1 MTRPKKEEMYR
12 NHRITVRFTETEF
25 SIIKTAAKQAN
36 MSLASYV
43 RTQVLKG
50 KVQTK
55 IEIVADVPEIKK
67 LLAEFGKIGSN
78 LNQIAKYFN
87 QGGILSQ
94 EMRGEINK
102 RLRDLYEMKYKVM
115 EMAGDFHGKHIA
127 SKNADYGE
135 AERYLIFQH
144 DEYTQ
149 KPILDENGH
158 MLIREEY
165 YLDGI
170 NCDPFTFAAE
180 CQETNAYFHKNQS
193 YNEIK
198 SHHYIISFDPKDRDE
213 HGLTGELAQQLGVEY
228 AKENFPGHQ
237 ALVCTH
243 TDGHNGSGNI
253 HVHIVINSIRK
264 YDTEPQPYMEFD
276 RDSKA
281 GYKHHLSDRYRI
293 YLKQKVMDMCTANG
307 LNQVDLL
314 TPAERKISEKEYW
327 AKRRGQKKLDKH
339 NAQLEKKGLTPRQT
353 TFQTEK
359 QYLRDAIDTVT
370 SQAISQ
376 EDFSRLL
383 SEKYNITF
391 KVSRGRYSYLH
402 PNRSKYITGRSLGT
416 LYEEKHL
423 LQIFQENSTSQITE
437 NPVPDISQVVNSS
450 TPTVSAYTATTTEA
464 PHTFLFIKSDLRL
477 VTDLQHCIKAQ
488 QSQAYAQKVKL
499 SNLKMM
505 AQTVAYVQEH
515 GFQSKADLD
524 TALSDAS
531 AQSTDARNTLKS
543 TENTLKNVNEQIHYT
558 GQYLANK
565 SIYSDYR
572 KSRNK
577 EKFYDDHRAELT
589 LYESALRILKEK
601 SQGNK
606 LPTLK
611 MLREEKNRL
620 TELQTMQREDFN
632 ARREHERELRT
643 VCSNVDIILGT
654 SQAQNRQREH
664 TQEKS

>member
-1 MTRPKKEEMYR
+1 M
-12 NHRITVRFTETEF
+12 
-25 SIIKTAAKQAN
+25 A
-36 MSLASYV
+36 
-43 RTQVLKG
+43 
-50 KVQTK
+50 
-55 IEIVADVPEIKK
+55 
-67 LLAEFGKIGSN
+67 
-78 LNQIAKYFN
+78 
-87 QGGILSQ
+87 IL
-94 EMRGEINK
+94 
-102 RLRDLYEMKYKVM
+102 
-115 EMAGDFHGKHIA
+115 KHIA

-359 QYLRDAIDTVT
+359 QYLRNAIDTVA

-391 KVSRGRYSYLH
+391 KVRRGRYSYLH

-524 TALSDAS
+524 AALSDAS

-572 KSRNK
+572 KSRHK

-654 SQAQNRQREH
+654 SQVQNRQHEH

>member
-1 MTRPKKEEMYR
+1 M
-12 NHRITVRFTETEF
+12 
-25 SIIKTAAKQAN
+25 A
-36 MSLASYV
+36 
-43 RTQVLKG
+43 
-50 KVQTK
+50 
-55 IEIVADVPEIKK
+55 
-67 LLAEFGKIGSN
+67 
-78 LNQIAKYFN
+78 
-87 QGGILSQ
+87 IL
-94 EMRGEINK
+94 
-102 RLRDLYEMKYKVM
+102 
-115 EMAGDFHGKHIA
+115 KHIA

-135 AERYLIFQH
+135 AERYLIFRH

-193 YNEIK
+193 YNDIK

-264 YDTEPQPYMEFD
+264 YDTKPQPYMEFD

-359 QYLRDAIDTVT
+359 QYLRDAIDTVA

-391 KVSRGRYSYLH
+391 KVRRGRYSYLH

-450 TPTVSAYTATTTEA
+450 TPTVSAYTATTTGA

-524 TALSDAS
+524 AALSDAS

-572 KSRNK
+572 KSRHK

-654 SQAQNRQREH
+654 SQVQNRQHEH

>member
-1 MTRPKKEEMYR
+1 M
-12 NHRITVRFTETEF
+12 
-25 SIIKTAAKQAN
+25 A
-36 MSLASYV
+36 
-43 RTQVLKG
+43 
-50 KVQTK
+50 
-55 IEIVADVPEIKK
+55 
-67 LLAEFGKIGSN
+67 
-78 LNQIAKYFN
+78 
-87 QGGILSQ
+87 IL
-94 EMRGEINK
+94 
-102 RLRDLYEMKYKVM
+102 
-115 EMAGDFHGKHIA
+115 KHIA

-314 TPAERKISEKEYW
+314 THAERKISEKEYW
-327 AKRRGQKKLDKH
+327 AKRRGQKNLDKY
-339 NAQLEKKGLTPRQT
+339 NAELEKKGLTPRQT

-359 QYLRDAIDTVT
+359 QYLRDAIDTVA
-370 SQAISQ
+370 SQATSQ

-423 LQIFQENSTSQITE
+423 LQIFQENSAAQITE
-437 NPVPDISQVVNSS
+437 NPIPDISQVVNFSIPPVS
-450 TPTVSAYTATTTEA
+450 THTATTAEA

-524 TALSDAS
+524 AALSDAS

-543 TENTLKNVNEQIHYT
+543 TEDTLKNINEQIHYT

-601 SQGNK
+601 SQGSK

-620 TELQTMQREDFN
+620 TELQTVQREDFN

-654 SQAQNRQREH
+654 SQVQNRQREH

>member
-1 MTRPKKEEMYR
+1 M
-12 NHRITVRFTETEF
+12 
-25 SIIKTAAKQAN
+25 A
-36 MSLASYV
+36 
-43 RTQVLKG
+43 
-50 KVQTK
+50 
-55 IEIVADVPEIKK
+55 
-67 LLAEFGKIGSN
+67 
-78 LNQIAKYFN
+78 
-87 QGGILSQ
+87 IL
-94 EMRGEINK
+94 
-102 RLRDLYEMKYKVM
+102 
-115 EMAGDFHGKHIA
+115 KHIA

-170 NCDPFTFAAE
+170 NCDSFTFAAE

-339 NAQLEKKGLTPRQT
+339 NAELEKKGLTPRQT

-423 LQIFQENSTSQITE
+423 LQIFQENSAAQITE
-437 NPVPDISQVVNSS
+437 NPIPDISQVVNSS
-450 TPTVSAYTATTTEA
+450 TPPVSAHTATTAEA

-524 TALSDAS
+524 AALSDAS

-601 SQGNK
+601 SQSNK

-654 SQAQNRQREH
+654 SQVQNRQREH

>member
-1 MTRPKKEEMYR
+1 M
-12 NHRITVRFTETEF
+12 
-25 SIIKTAAKQAN
+25 A
-36 MSLASYV
+36 
-43 RTQVLKG
+43 
-50 KVQTK
+50 
-55 IEIVADVPEIKK
+55 
-67 LLAEFGKIGSN
+67 
-78 LNQIAKYFN
+78 
-87 QGGILSQ
+87 IL
-94 EMRGEINK
+94 
-102 RLRDLYEMKYKVM
+102 
-115 EMAGDFHGKHIA
+115 KHIS

-193 YNEIK
+193 YNDIK

-264 YDTEPQPYMEFD
+264 YDTKPQPYMEFD

-359 QYLRDAIDTVT
+359 QYLRDAIDTVA

-391 KVSRGRYSYLH
+391 KVRRGRYSYLH

-524 TALSDAS
+524 AALSDAS

-572 KSRNK
+572 KSRHK

-654 SQAQNRQREH
+654 SQIQNRQHEH

>member
-1 MTRPKKEEMYR
+1 MALINEVYEYIENKYKPNEPIFLAELDIPDMKPVSVRQQMKKLTEEGRLKRFDAGIYYIPKKSMFR
-12 NHRITVRFTETEF
+12 SGSTL
-25 SIIKTAAKQAN
+25 SIDEVIRKKYLQDGVN
-36 MSLASYV
+36 RCGYV
-43 RTQVLKG
+43 
-50 KVQTK
+50 
-55 IEIVADVPEIKK
+55 
-67 LLAEFGKIGSN
+67 
-78 LNQIAKYFN
+78 
-87 QGGILSQ
+87 GGILFANQ
-94 EMRGEINK
+94 LG
-102 RLRDLYEMKYKVM
+102 LTTQVPALYEVYTNK
-115 EMAGDFHGKHIA
+115 ATT
-127 SKNADYGE
+127 
-135 AERYLIFQH
+135 
-144 DEYTQ
+144 EYRETKLANLRVILR
-149 KPILDENGH
+149 KPYCE
-158 MLIREEY
+158 
-165 YLDGI
+165 
-170 NCDPFTFAAE
+170 
-180 CQETNAYFHKNQS
+180 
-193 YNEIK
+193 
-198 SHHYIISFDPKDRDE
+198 
-213 HGLTGELAQQLGVEY
+213 
-228 AKENFPGHQ
+228 
-237 ALVCTH
+237 
-243 TDGHNGSGNI
+243 
-253 HVHIVINSIRK
+253 
-264 YDTEPQPYMEFD
+264 
-276 RDSKA
+276 
-281 GYKHHLSDRYRI
+281 
-293 YLKQKVMDMCTANG
+293 
-307 LNQVDLL
+307 
-314 TPAERKISEKEYW
+314 
-327 AKRRGQKKLDKH
+327 
-339 NAQLEKKGLTPRQT
+339 
-353 TFQTEK
+353 
-359 QYLRDAIDTVT
+359 IDTVT

-524 TALSDAS
+524 AALSDAS

>member
-1 MTRPKKEEMYR
+1 M
-12 NHRITVRFTETEF
+12 
-25 SIIKTAAKQAN
+25 A
-36 MSLASYV
+36 
-43 RTQVLKG
+43 
-50 KVQTK
+50 
-55 IEIVADVPEIKK
+55 
-67 LLAEFGKIGSN
+67 
-78 LNQIAKYFN
+78 
-87 QGGILSQ
+87 IL
-94 EMRGEINK
+94 
-102 RLRDLYEMKYKVM
+102 
-115 EMAGDFHGKHIA
+115 KHIS

-193 YNEIK
+193 YNDIK

-228 AKENFPGHQ
+228 ARENFPGHQ

-264 YDTEPQPYMEFD
+264 YDTKPQPYMEFD

-359 QYLRDAIDTVT
+359 QYLRDAIDTVA

-391 KVSRGRYSYLH
+391 KVRRGRYSYLH

-524 TALSDAS
+524 AALSDAS

-654 SQAQNRQREH
+654 SQVQNRQHEH

>member
-1 MTRPKKEEMYR
+1 MTFM
-12 NHRITVRFTETEF
+12 
-25 SIIKTAAKQAN
+25 A
-36 MSLASYV
+36 
-43 RTQVLKG
+43 
-50 KVQTK
+50 
-55 IEIVADVPEIKK
+55 
-67 LLAEFGKIGSN
+67 
-78 LNQIAKYFN
+78 
-87 QGGILSQ
+87 IL
-94 EMRGEINK
+94 
-102 RLRDLYEMKYKVM
+102 
-115 EMAGDFHGKHIA
+115 KHIA

-193 YNEIK
+193 YNDIK

-243 TDGHNGSGNI
+243 PDGHNGSGNI

-293 YLKQKVMDMCTANG
+293 YLKQKVMDMCTANE

-359 QYLRDAIDTVT
+359 QYLRDAIDTVA

-524 TALSDAS
+524 AALSDAS

-654 SQAQNRQREH
+654 SQVQNRQHEH

>member
-1 MTRPKKEEMYR
+1 M
-12 NHRITVRFTETEF
+12 
-25 SIIKTAAKQAN
+25 A
-36 MSLASYV
+36 
-43 RTQVLKG
+43 
-50 KVQTK
+50 
-55 IEIVADVPEIKK
+55 
-67 LLAEFGKIGSN
+67 
-78 LNQIAKYFN
+78 
-87 QGGILSQ
+87 IL
-94 EMRGEINK
+94 
-102 RLRDLYEMKYKVM
+102 
-115 EMAGDFHGKHIA
+115 KHIA

-193 YNEIK
+193 YNDIK

-264 YDTEPQPYMEFD
+264 YDTKPQPYMEFD

-293 YLKQKVMDMCTANG
+293 YLKQKVMDMCTAKG

-359 QYLRDAIDTVT
+359 QYLRDAIDTVA

-524 TALSDAS
+524 AALSDAS

-654 SQAQNRQREH
+654 SQVQNRQREH

>member
-1 MTRPKKEEMYR
+1 M
-12 NHRITVRFTETEF
+12 
-25 SIIKTAAKQAN
+25 A
-36 MSLASYV
+36 
-43 RTQVLKG
+43 
-50 KVQTK
+50 
-55 IEIVADVPEIKK
+55 
-67 LLAEFGKIGSN
+67 
-78 LNQIAKYFN
+78 
-87 QGGILSQ
+87 IL
-94 EMRGEINK
+94 
-102 RLRDLYEMKYKVM
+102 
-115 EMAGDFHGKHIA
+115 KHIA

-327 AKRRGQKKLDKH
+327 AKRRGQKNLDKH
-339 NAQLEKKGLTPRQT
+339 NAELEKKGLTPRQT

-359 QYLRDAIDTVT
+359 QYLRDAIDTVASQAT
-370 SQAISQ
+370 SQ
-376 EDFSRLL
+376 EEFSRLL

-423 LQIFQENSTSQITE
+423 LQIFQENTTSQITE
-437 NPVPDISQVVNSS
+437 NPIPDISQVVNSS
-450 TPTVSAYTATTTEA
+450 TPPVSAHAATTAEA

-488 QSQAYAQKVKL
+488 QSQSYAQKVKL

-524 TALSDAS
+524 AALSAAS

-543 TENTLKNVNEQIHYT
+543 TEDTLKNINEQIHYT

-654 SQAQNRQREH
+654 SQVQNRQREH

>member
-1 MTRPKKEEMYR
+1 MTFM
-12 NHRITVRFTETEF
+12 
-25 SIIKTAAKQAN
+25 A
-36 MSLASYV
+36 
-43 RTQVLKG
+43 
-50 KVQTK
+50 
-55 IEIVADVPEIKK
+55 
-67 LLAEFGKIGSN
+67 
-78 LNQIAKYFN
+78 
-87 QGGILSQ
+87 IL
-94 EMRGEINK
+94 
-102 RLRDLYEMKYKVM
+102 
-115 EMAGDFHGKHIA
+115 KHIA

-243 TDGHNGSGNI
+243 PDGHNGSGNI

-339 NAQLEKKGLTPRQT
+339 NAELEKKGLTPRQT

-359 QYLRDAIDTVT
+359 QYLRDAIDTVA

-423 LQIFQENSTSQITE
+423 MQIFQENSTSQITE

-515 GFQSKADLD
+515 GFQSKADLEA
-524 TALSDAS
+524 ALSDAS
-531 AQSTDARNTLKS
+531 AQSTNARNTLKS

-654 SQAQNRQREH
+654 SQVQNRQREH

>member
-1 MTRPKKEEMYR
+1 MTFM
-12 NHRITVRFTETEF
+12 
-25 SIIKTAAKQAN
+25 A
-36 MSLASYV
+36 
-43 RTQVLKG
+43 
-50 KVQTK
+50 
-55 IEIVADVPEIKK
+55 
-67 LLAEFGKIGSN
+67 
-78 LNQIAKYFN
+78 
-87 QGGILSQ
+87 IL
-94 EMRGEINK
+94 
-102 RLRDLYEMKYKVM
+102 
-115 EMAGDFHGKHIA
+115 KHIA

-193 YNEIK
+193 YNDIK

-243 TDGHNGSGNI
+243 TNGHNGSGNI

-264 YDTEPQPYMEFD
+264 YDTKPQPYMEFD

-359 QYLRDAIDTVT
+359 QYLRDAIDTVA

-391 KVSRGRYSYLH
+391 KVRRGRYSYLH

-524 TALSDAS
+524 AALSDAS

-654 SQAQNRQREH
+654 SQVQNRQHEH

>member
-1 MTRPKKEEMYR
+1 M
-12 NHRITVRFTETEF
+12 
-25 SIIKTAAKQAN
+25 A
-36 MSLASYV
+36 
-43 RTQVLKG
+43 
-50 KVQTK
+50 
-55 IEIVADVPEIKK
+55 
-67 LLAEFGKIGSN
+67 
-78 LNQIAKYFN
+78 
-87 QGGILSQ
+87 IL
-94 EMRGEINK
+94 
-102 RLRDLYEMKYKVM
+102 
-115 EMAGDFHGKHIA
+115 KHIA

-193 YNEIK
+193 YNDIK

-359 QYLRDAIDTVT
+359 QYLRDAIDTVA

-391 KVSRGRYSYLH
+391 KVRRGRYSYLH

-524 TALSDAS
+524 AALSDAS

-543 TENTLKNVNEQIHYT
+543 TENTLKNVNKQIHYT

-654 SQAQNRQREH
+654 SQVQNRQHEH

>member
-1 MTRPKKEEMYR
+1 MTFM
-12 NHRITVRFTETEF
+12 
-25 SIIKTAAKQAN
+25 A
-36 MSLASYV
+36 
-43 RTQVLKG
+43 
-50 KVQTK
+50 
-55 IEIVADVPEIKK
+55 
-67 LLAEFGKIGSN
+67 
-78 LNQIAKYFN
+78 
-87 QGGILSQ
+87 IL
-94 EMRGEINK
+94 
-102 RLRDLYEMKYKVM
+102 
-115 EMAGDFHGKHIA
+115 KHIA

-359 QYLRDAIDTVT
+359 QYLRDAIDTVA

-524 TALSDAS
+524 AALSDAS

-611 MLREEKNRL
+611 MLHEEKNRL

-654 SQAQNRQREH
+654 SQVQNRQREH

>member
-1 MTRPKKEEMYR
+1 MTFM
-12 NHRITVRFTETEF
+12 
-25 SIIKTAAKQAN
+25 A
-36 MSLASYV
+36 
-43 RTQVLKG
+43 
-50 KVQTK
+50 
-55 IEIVADVPEIKK
+55 
-67 LLAEFGKIGSN
+67 
-78 LNQIAKYFN
+78 
-87 QGGILSQ
+87 IL
-94 EMRGEINK
+94 
-102 RLRDLYEMKYKVM
+102 
-115 EMAGDFHGKHIA
+115 KHIA

-359 QYLRDAIDTVT
+359 QYLRDAIDTVA

-524 TALSDAS
+524 AALSDAS

-543 TENTLKNVNEQIHYT
+543 TEDTLKNVNEQIHYT

-611 MLREEKNRL
+611 MLHEEKNRL
-620 TELQTMQREDFN
+620 TELQTVQREDFN

-654 SQAQNRQREH
+654 SQVQNRQREH

>member
-1 MTRPKKEEMYR
+1 M
-12 NHRITVRFTETEF
+12 
-25 SIIKTAAKQAN
+25 A
-36 MSLASYV
+36 
-43 RTQVLKG
+43 
-50 KVQTK
+50 
-55 IEIVADVPEIKK
+55 
-67 LLAEFGKIGSN
+67 
-78 LNQIAKYFN
+78 
-87 QGGILSQ
+87 IL
-94 EMRGEINK
+94 
-102 RLRDLYEMKYKVM
+102 
-115 EMAGDFHGKHIA
+115 KHIA

-228 AKENFPGHQ
+228 AKKNFPGHQ

-327 AKRRGQKKLDKH
+327 AKRRGQKNLDKH
-339 NAQLEKKGLTPRQT
+339 NTELEKKGLTPRQT

-359 QYLRDAIDTVT
+359 QYLRDAIDTVASQAT
-370 SQAISQ
+370 SQ
-376 EDFSRLL
+376 EEFSRLL
-383 SEKYNITF
+383 SQKYNITF

-423 LQIFQENSTSQITE
+423 LQIFQENSTAQITK
-437 NPVPDISQVVNSS
+437 NPVPDISQVVNSL
-450 TPTVSAYTATTTEA
+450 TQPVSPHTATTAEA

-505 AQTVAYVQEH
+505 AQTVAYIQEH
-515 GFQSKADLD
+515 GFQSKEDLD
-524 TALSDAS
+524 AALSDAS
-531 AQSTDARNTLKS
+531 AQSTDARNTLKT
-543 TENTLKNVNEQIHYT
+543 TEDTLKNVNEQIHYT

-620 TELQTMQREDFN
+620 TELQAVQREDFN
-632 ARREHERELRT
+632 ARREYERELRT

-654 SQAQNRQREH
+654 SQVQNRQREH

>member
-1 MTRPKKEEMYR
+1 M
-12 NHRITVRFTETEF
+12 
-25 SIIKTAAKQAN
+25 A
-36 MSLASYV
+36 
-43 RTQVLKG
+43 
-50 KVQTK
+50 
-55 IEIVADVPEIKK
+55 
-67 LLAEFGKIGSN
+67 
-78 LNQIAKYFN
+78 
-87 QGGILSQ
+87 IL
-94 EMRGEINK
+94 
-102 RLRDLYEMKYKVM
+102 
-115 EMAGDFHGKHIA
+115 KHIA

-193 YNEIK
+193 YNDIK

-359 QYLRDAIDTVT
+359 QYLRDAIDTVA

-524 TALSDAS
+524 AALSDAS

-654 SQAQNRQREH
+654 SQVQIRQREH

>member
-1 MTRPKKEEMYR
+1 M
-12 NHRITVRFTETEF
+12 
-25 SIIKTAAKQAN
+25 A
-36 MSLASYV
+36 
-43 RTQVLKG
+43 
-50 KVQTK
+50 
-55 IEIVADVPEIKK
+55 
-67 LLAEFGKIGSN
+67 
-78 LNQIAKYFN
+78 
-87 QGGILSQ
+87 IL
-94 EMRGEINK
+94 
-102 RLRDLYEMKYKVM
+102 
-115 EMAGDFHGKHIA
+115 KHIA

-193 YNEIK
+193 YNDIK

-450 TPTVSAYTATTTEA
+450 TPTVSAYTATTTKA

-524 TALSDAS
+524 AALSDAS

>member
-1 MTRPKKEEMYR
+1 MTFM
-12 NHRITVRFTETEF
+12 
-25 SIIKTAAKQAN
+25 A
-36 MSLASYV
+36 
-43 RTQVLKG
+43 
-50 KVQTK
+50 
-55 IEIVADVPEIKK
+55 
-67 LLAEFGKIGSN
+67 
-78 LNQIAKYFN
+78 
-87 QGGILSQ
+87 IL
-94 EMRGEINK
+94 
-102 RLRDLYEMKYKVM
+102 
-115 EMAGDFHGKHIA
+115 KHIA

-327 AKRRGQKKLDKH
+327 AKRRGQKNLDKH
-339 NAQLEKKGLTPRQT
+339 NVELEKKGLTPRQT

-359 QYLRDAIDTVT
+359 QYLRDAIDTVASQAT
-370 SQAISQ
+370 SQ
-376 EDFSRLL
+376 EEFSRLL

-423 LQIFQENSTSQITE
+423 LQMFQENSTAQITE

-450 TPTVSAYTATTTEA
+450 IPPVSAHTATTAES

-524 TALSDAS
+524 AALSAAS

-543 TENTLKNVNEQIHYT
+543 TEDTLKSINEQIHYT

-565 SIYSDYR
+565 SLYSDYR

-589 LYESALRILKEK
+589 LYESALRMLKEK

-620 TELQTMQREDFN
+620 TELQTVQREDFN

-643 VCSNVDIILGT
+643 VCSNADIILGT
-654 SQAQNRQREH
+654 SRVQNRQREH

>member
-1 MTRPKKEEMYR
+1 M
-12 NHRITVRFTETEF
+12 
-25 SIIKTAAKQAN
+25 A
-36 MSLASYV
+36 
-43 RTQVLKG
+43 
-50 KVQTK
+50 
-55 IEIVADVPEIKK
+55 
-67 LLAEFGKIGSN
+67 
-78 LNQIAKYFN
+78 
-87 QGGILSQ
+87 IL
-94 EMRGEINK
+94 
-102 RLRDLYEMKYKVM
+102 
-115 EMAGDFHGKHIA
+115 KHIA

-149 KPILDENGH
+149 KPILDKNGH

-180 CQETNAYFHKNQS
+180 CQETNAYFHKNQA

-359 QYLRDAIDTVT
+359 QYLRDAIDTVA

-643 VCSNVDIILGT
+643 VCSNVGIILGT
-654 SQAQNRQREH
+654 SQVQNRQREH

>member
-1 MTRPKKEEMYR
+1 MTFM
-12 NHRITVRFTETEF
+12 
-25 SIIKTAAKQAN
+25 A
-36 MSLASYV
+36 
-43 RTQVLKG
+43 
-50 KVQTK
+50 
-55 IEIVADVPEIKK
+55 
-67 LLAEFGKIGSN
+67 
-78 LNQIAKYFN
+78 
-87 QGGILSQ
+87 IL
-94 EMRGEINK
+94 
-102 RLRDLYEMKYKVM
+102 
-115 EMAGDFHGKHIA
+115 KHIA

-314 TPAERKISEKEYW
+314 TPAERKISEKEDW

>member
-1 MTRPKKEEMYR
+1 M
-12 NHRITVRFTETEF
+12 
-25 SIIKTAAKQAN
+25 A
-36 MSLASYV
+36 
-43 RTQVLKG
+43 
-50 KVQTK
+50 
-55 IEIVADVPEIKK
+55 
-67 LLAEFGKIGSN
+67 
-78 LNQIAKYFN
+78 
-87 QGGILSQ
+87 IL
-94 EMRGEINK
+94 
-102 RLRDLYEMKYKVM
+102 
-115 EMAGDFHGKHIA
+115 KHIA

-193 YNEIK
+193 YNDIK

-264 YDTEPQPYMEFD
+264 YDTKPQPYMEFD

-359 QYLRDAIDTVT
+359 QYLRDAIDTVA

-391 KVSRGRYSYLH
+391 KVRRGRYSYLH

-450 TPTVSAYTATTTEA
+450 TPAVSAYTATTTEA

-654 SQAQNRQREH
+654 SQVQNRQHEH

>member
-1 MTRPKKEEMYR
+1 MTFM
-12 NHRITVRFTETEF
+12 
-25 SIIKTAAKQAN
+25 A
-36 MSLASYV
+36 
-43 RTQVLKG
+43 
-50 KVQTK
+50 
-55 IEIVADVPEIKK
+55 
-67 LLAEFGKIGSN
+67 
-78 LNQIAKYFN
+78 
-87 QGGILSQ
+87 IL
-94 EMRGEINK
+94 
-102 RLRDLYEMKYKVM
+102 
-115 EMAGDFHGKHIA
+115 KHIA

-293 YLKQKVMDMCTANG
+293 YLKQKVMDMCTTNG

-314 TPAERKISEKEYW
+314 TPAERKLSEKEYW

-339 NAQLEKKGLTPRQT
+339 NAELEKKGLTPRQT

-359 QYLRDAIDTVT
+359 QYLRDAIDTVA

-423 LQIFQENSTSQITE
+423 MQIFQENSTSQITE

-515 GFQSKADLD
+515 GFQSKADLEA
-524 TALSDAS
+524 ALSDAS
-531 AQSTDARNTLKS
+531 AQSTNARNTLKS